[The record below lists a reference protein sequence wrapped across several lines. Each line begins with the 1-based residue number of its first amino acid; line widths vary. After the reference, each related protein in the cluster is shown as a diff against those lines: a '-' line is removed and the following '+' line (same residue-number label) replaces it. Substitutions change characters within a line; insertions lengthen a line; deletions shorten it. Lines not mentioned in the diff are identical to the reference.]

1 MSPSSRR
8 RAQRSRRRRAGLATV
23 TLREVAGAAKVA
35 ESTVSRA
42 LAGDRRISLATRRAV
57 ERAALRL
64 GYAPNALARGLAG
77 RGADVIAVVIP
88 RTAEY
93 TFTSPFH
100 LAALKGIS
108 RVLQEAGQL
117 LLLSFLDERDYV
129 ALHRSGLCRGVI
141 VLMCRIGDRQVA
153 ALARHRVPAVL
164 IPGDPTLPD
173 VASVTFEVASATAV
187 AARHV
192 LQLGHRR
199 IGFIGGAPSSLFHR
213 ERLAGF
219 RRALAAAGVAAN
231 PELEAETNFTEPE
244 GYQRALEFLSLA
256 APPTALLC
264 SNDMTAQGALAAA
277 QKAGRRVPDE
287 LSLVSLAGLPGPRLG
302 APALATVIA
311 DFEQAG
317 ARAATLLLKLIAD
330 QALPTS
336 PVVLPAE
343 FDAGS
348 STAPPAGGVWAEP

>member
-1 MSPSSRR
+1 
-8 RAQRSRRRRAGLATV
+8 
-23 TLREVAGAAKVA
+23 VAGAAKVA
-35 ESTVSRA
+35 ASTVSRA
-42 LAGDRRISLATRRAV
+42 LAGDARISAATRRAV
-57 ERAALRL
+57 ERAARRL

-77 RGADVIAVVIP
+77 RGADVVAVVIP

-153 ALARHRVPAVL
+153 ALARHRVPAIL
-164 IPGDPTLPD
+164 IPGDPTLPAVASLTFD
-173 VASVTFEVASATAV
+173 VAAATAA

-192 LQLGHRR
+192 VRLGHRR
-199 IGFIGGAPSSLFHR
+199 IGFIGGAPSSLFHL

-219 RRALAAAGVAAN
+219 RAALAEAGLDAH

-244 GYQRALEFLSLA
+244 GYQRALDLLGLD

-264 SNDMTAQGALAAA
+264 SNDVTAQGALAAA
-277 QKAGRRVPDE
+277 QKAGVRIPDE

-302 APALATVIA
+302 APVLATVIT
-311 DFEQAG
+311 DFEAAG
-317 ARAATLLLKLIAD
+317 ARAATWLLSLIAG
-330 QALPTS
+330 QPAPAS
-336 PVVLPAE
+336 PVVLPTG
-343 FDAGS
+343 FDRGS
-348 STAPPAGGVWAEP
+348 STAPPPRLARATGP